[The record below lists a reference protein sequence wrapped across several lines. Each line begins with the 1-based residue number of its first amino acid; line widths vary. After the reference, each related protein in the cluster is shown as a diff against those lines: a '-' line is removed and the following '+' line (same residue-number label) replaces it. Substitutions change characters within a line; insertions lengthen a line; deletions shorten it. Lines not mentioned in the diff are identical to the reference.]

1 MADENT
7 INTGKY
13 IIREDDV
20 VFTEDIVDAMSDR
33 YLHTCLHFVVLSGNV
48 TFSVGTKTFNAQ
60 VNDCVIIPNRPEV
73 SQIHPSSDFR
83 MTAVIVS
90 REFMQ
95 VSLPKSSYETA
106 GLTAMAQNPVMP
118 LTDAEAAQILD
129 DFRQVQHRF
138 HQVSHAYYADM
149 VSRSVEM
156 MVLDMYHIHA
166 LQYSDDLK
174 GVDQSAWIMR
184 RFIDLLQQGLIRQHR
199 TVEYY
204 ASRLNITPNY
214 LTECCIKTSRHNAS
228 FFIEHF
234 TAEEIA
240 RLLKREDLSITDVAY
255 QLDFNTT
262 NYFTRYVKRV
272 LGMTPSQ
279 YKAKFSVKK

>member
-1 MADENT
+1 
-7 INTGKY
+7 
-13 IIREDDV
+13 
-20 VFTEDIVDAMSDR
+20 
-33 YLHTCLHFVVLSGNV
+33 
-48 TFSVGTKTFNAQ
+48 
-60 VNDCVIIPNRPEV
+60 
-73 SQIHPSSDFR
+73 
-83 MTAVIVS
+83 
-90 REFMQ
+90 
-95 VSLPKSSYETA
+95 
-106 GLTAMAQNPVMP
+106 
-118 LTDAEAAQILD
+118 
-129 DFRQVQHRF
+129 
-138 HQVSHAYYADM
+138 
-149 VSRSVEM
+149 
-156 MVLDMYHIHA
+156 
-166 LQYSDDLK
+166 
-174 GVDQSAWIMR
+174 MR
-184 RFIDLLQQGLIRQHR
+184 CFIDLLQQGLIRQHR

>member
-1 MADENT
+1 MC
-7 INTGKY
+7 
-13 IIREDDV
+13 
-20 VFTEDIVDAMSDR
+20 SWW
-33 YLHTCLHFVVLSGNV
+33 
-48 TFSVGTKTFNAQ
+48 
-60 VNDCVIIPNRPEV
+60 NRTV
-73 SQIHPSSDFR
+73 SIK
-83 MTAVIVS
+83 IW
-90 REFMQ
+90 
-95 VSLPKSSYETA
+95 
-106 GLTAMAQNPVMP
+106 TAMAQNPVMP
-118 LTDAEAAQILD
+118 LTDAEAVQILD
-129 DFRQVQHRF
+129 DFRHVQHRF
-138 HQVSHAYYADM
+138 HQVGHAYYADM
-149 VSRSVEM
+149 VSRSVKM

-240 RLLKREDLSITDVAY
+240 RLLKRQDLFDYGCSLSAGFQHH
-255 QLDFNTT
+255 QLLHPLREARSWHD
-262 NYFTRYVKRV
+262 
-272 LGMTPSQ
+272 SQ
-279 YKAKFSVKK
+279 PV

>member
-1 MADENT
+1 
-7 INTGKY
+7 
-13 IIREDDV
+13 
-20 VFTEDIVDAMSDR
+20 
-33 YLHTCLHFVVLSGNV
+33 
-48 TFSVGTKTFNAQ
+48 
-60 VNDCVIIPNRPEV
+60 
-73 SQIHPSSDFR
+73 
-83 MTAVIVS
+83 
-90 REFMQ
+90 
-95 VSLPKSSYETA
+95 
-106 GLTAMAQNPVMP
+106 
-118 LTDAEAAQILD
+118 
-129 DFRQVQHRF
+129 
-138 HQVSHAYYADM
+138 
-149 VSRSVEM
+149 
-156 MVLDMYHIHA
+156 
-166 LQYSDDLK
+166 
-174 GVDQSAWIMR
+174 MR

-279 YKAKFSVKK
+279 YKAKFSVKKIGKITPSVICIHLSVICLAMVRLNRRTFAAENK

>member
-1 MADENT
+1 
-7 INTGKY
+7 
-13 IIREDDV
+13 
-20 VFTEDIVDAMSDR
+20 
-33 YLHTCLHFVVLSGNV
+33 
-48 TFSVGTKTFNAQ
+48 
-60 VNDCVIIPNRPEV
+60 
-73 SQIHPSSDFR
+73 
-83 MTAVIVS
+83 
-90 REFMQ
+90 
-95 VSLPKSSYETA
+95 
-106 GLTAMAQNPVMP
+106 MAQNPVMP
-118 LTDAEAAQILD
+118 LTDAEAVQILD
-129 DFRQVQHRF
+129 DFRHVQHRF
-138 HQVSHAYYADM
+138 HQVGHAYYADM

>member
-1 MADENT
+1 MA
-7 INTGKY
+7 
-13 IIREDDV
+13 
-20 VFTEDIVDAMSDR
+20 AMLLATTS
-33 YLHTCLHFVVLSGNV
+33 
-48 TFSVGTKTFNAQ
+48 
-60 VNDCVIIPNRPEV
+60 
-73 SQIHPSSDFR
+73 
-83 MTAVIVS
+83 
-90 REFMQ
+90 
-95 VSLPKSSYETA
+95 
-106 GLTAMAQNPVMP
+106 MAQTLERM
-118 LTDAEAAQILD
+118 Q
-129 DFRQVQHRF
+129 
-138 HQVSHAYYADM
+138 
-149 VSRSVEM
+149 
-156 MVLDMYHIHA
+156 
-166 LQYSDDLK
+166 
-174 GVDQSAWIMR
+174 W
-184 RFIDLLQQGLIRQHR
+184 FIDLLQQGLIRQHR

-214 LTECCIKTSRHNAS
+214 LTECYIKTSRHNAS

>member
-33 YLHTCLHFVVLSGNV
+33 YLHTCLHFVVLAGNV

-106 GLTAMAQNPVMP
+106 GLTAMAQNP
-118 LTDAEAAQILD
+118 
-129 DFRQVQHRF
+129 
-138 HQVSHAYYADM
+138 M